1 MATRR
6 LLTKKRE
13 RWVQSRDVTL
23 RGSPLRNNI
32 VNENHYADQLE
43 RLALQMIEE
52 TQREV
57 MRLFAS
63 PEAVAFYAQDA
74 SLASQARML
83 MNRLERNFDKLF
95 ARRSKAL
102 ADAMVNR
109 SKKASKSALHSSL
122 KQLSGGLSIK
132 TDILTGQLN
141 DIVTATVAENVGLIK
156 TIPETYFA
164 NVRGAVM
171 RSITQPDQ
179 GGLAELTKSIDSM
192 LDMRAKQIRNKARNV
207 ALDQSRKAYNNINKG
222 RMEAVGIE
230 EFIWV
235 HSGGGQ
241 KPRSL
246 HQNILN
252 GKTFRFDDLPIID
265 QRTGERGIP
274 GQAINCRCVM
284 TPVIPFGNNNNNN

>member
-1 MATRR
+1 MAIRR
-6 LLTKKRE
+6 LLTKKRQ
-13 RWVQSRDVTL
+13 RWVQNRDVTL
-23 RGSPLRNNI
+23 KGTPLRNNI
-32 VNENHYADQLE
+32 ANENRYADQLE
-43 RLALQMIEE
+43 RLALQMIEQ
-52 TQREV
+52 TRREIR
-57 MRLFAS
+57 RLFAS
-63 PEAVAFYAQDA
+63 PEARAYYAQDA

-83 MNRLERNFDKLF
+83 MNRLERDFDKLF

-109 SKKASKSALHSSL
+109 SKQASKSALHSSL

-132 TDILTGQLN
+132 TDILTGQLS

-156 TIPETYFA
+156 TIPETYFS

-179 GGLAELTKSIDSM
+179 GGLSQLVENLDGM
-192 LDMRAKQIRNKARNV
+192 LDMRAKQIRNKARNL
-207 ALDQSRKAYNNINKG
+207 ALDQTRKAYNNINKG

-235 HSGGGQ
+235 HSGGSQ

-265 QRTGERGIP
+265 QHTGERGIP

-284 TPVIPFGNNNNNN
+284 TPVIPFNGNS